1 MSKITFEELD
11 GLTGEMLPE
20 RSVLS
25 TFAPVNGGGGNDGAV
40 VTNACVSHHAD
51 TDKGLLNL
59 GLTGNGGAQSSITC
73 APGNAVAF

>member
-25 TFAPVNGGGGNDGAV
+25 TFAPGGGNDGAI
-40 VTNACVSHHAD
+40 VTNACVSHHVD
-51 TDKGLLNL
+51 TNPGLL
-59 GLTGNGGAQSSITC
+59 GLNIAGTPAQSSITC

>member
-25 TFAPVNGGGGNDGAV
+25 TFAPVHGGGNDGAV
-40 VTNACVSHHAD
+40 VTNACVSHHSD